1 MTQYR
6 DPWLLAVACR
16 VYALALLAYP
26 PTFRRTF
33 RVEMAD
39 VFRDVAMHA
48 FHARGRTGLLAI
60 FARALLNLAP
70 QVIHEYAVAAT
81 KRRGDIMRGATHPLY
96 WFLNGA
102 LLGSALIERGAG
114 GVVVAGLTG
123 VLIVLGVRRVGFSGS
138 WALLVGF
145 GTVPSVVFGHMIATS
160 APPCPRDPLWPEKP
174 CIDPLA
180 GQRIGVM
187 VCGFI
192 TVIGLCLSGGR
203 RLELTAGV
211 LSGLSCVA
219 SGVYA
224 AFWAIASGQSCTSTV
239 NSSATHCVATG
250 GSFWQTGQYADVAF
264 ALFAGTIAGLIISG
278 FAYIHS
284 RHGERLGFGGLW
296 IIAILLLGTSALGA
310 LSFGVFTI
318 LPAVFTLVA
327 SLAGTSTQLR
337 SRALLLSNP

>member
-1 MTQYR
+1 MTQHR
-6 DPWLLAVACR
+6 DPWLLTVARR
-16 VYALALLAYP
+16 VYALVLLAYP
-26 PTFRRTF
+26 TTFRRAF
-33 RVEMAD
+33 RTEMAG
-39 VFRDVAMHA
+39 VFRDVAMDA
-48 FHARGRTGLLAI
+48 LRARGRTGLLAI

-70 QVIHEYAVAAT
+70 HVIHEYAVAVS
-81 KRRGDIMRGATHPLY
+81 RSRGYVVRSTTHPLY

-114 GVVVAGLTG
+114 GVVVAGVTG

-224 AFWAIASGQSCTSTV
+224 AFWAIASGQSCTDTENTS
-239 NSSATHCVATG
+239 HCIATG
-250 GSFWQTGQYADVAF
+250 GSFWQTGQYADVAV
-264 ALFAGTIAGLIISG
+264 ALFAGTLAGLVISG
-278 FAYIHS
+278 CAYIHS
-284 RHGERLGFGGLW
+284 RHGESLGLAGLW
-296 IIAILLLGTSALGA
+296 IIAILMLGFSVLGA
-310 LSFGVFTI
+310 ASFGVFTI

-327 SLAGTSTQLR
+327 SLAGTSAQLR
-337 SRALLLSNP
+337 SRALLIPTP